1 MLGSPRDRMRFA
13 RAVALALALIPAASA
28 AASARSAP
36 ALESRDPLLPT
47 LRRIDRYMQ
56 HNETDGVV
64 LDWRWV
70 INETEAVRLSVQ
82 PQLLGYAELYRWHP
96 TDRLRQDVADRAD
109 YLLARFDQVRSGTVF
124 DGMLG
129 YCFFEA
135 FEATGDSA
143 YFNAGRAVVA
153 ELVSIAPGN
162 LILNGGL
169 MAAMAFAA
177 DYRLTG
183 SAASQEL
190 AHEAIASL
198 PPYQNADGSFP
209 HWCFGSEDV
218 SYTDWMAMEMILIQR
233 RFDDPLITPM
243 LQRMEAFMEERVDST
258 GNTSYEAPC
267 PDYPGCTRYYWS
279 VASGCDIDYD
289 TRAFT
294 NELGYSALLFD
305 HFHSPK
311 YRDVMRFAMSREHD
325 GTWADKWDF
334 WPPTSDPY
342 YVWTAADTSVV
353 NTSLNFWCLAA
364 ALPERS
370 GGAVA
375 WGPDEG
381 DPVPGSARG
390 HAPAPLIGAGVG
402 AADGPH
408 APAIAPRP
416 ALRLEPAAPNPSRD
430 GFVIRFAIDAPQP
443 VSLAIFD
450 AAGRRVRIL
459 QAGPLAAGPYQTRWD
474 GRDDAGGEC
483 GSGIYFARLRGG
495 EDVRSVRLLRV
506 R

>member
-1 MLGSPRDRMRFA
+1 MRMISHTLAARLA
-13 RAVALALALIPAASA
+13 RAAALALVLAPAAN
-28 AASARSAP
+28 AP
-36 ALESRDPLLPT
+36 AGARVAPEIEARDPLVPM
-47 LRRIDRYMQ
+47 LRRIDRYLQ
-56 HNETDGVV
+56 RNETDGVV

-82 PQLLGYAELYRWHP
+82 PQLLGYVELYRWHP
-96 TDRLRQDVADRAD
+96 SDRIRQDVVDRAN
-109 YLLARFDQVRSGTVF
+109 YLLARYNQVRSGTVF

-143 YFNAGRAVVA
+143 YFNAGQAVVT

-183 SAASQEL
+183 DATAEQL
-190 AHEAIASL
+190 ARQAIASL
-198 PPYQNADGSFP
+198 PPSQNGDGSFP
-209 HWCFGSEDV
+209 HWCPGSEDV
-218 SYTDWMAMEMILIQR
+218 SYTDWMAMELILIQR
-233 RFDDPLITPM
+233 RLDDPLISPM
-243 LQRMEAFMEERVDST
+243 LGRMEAFMDARVDTS
-258 GNTSYEAPC
+258 GNTSYQEPC
-267 PDYPGCTRYYWS
+267 QDYDGCIRYYWS

-311 YRDVMRFAMSREHD
+311 YRDVMRFAMSREHG

-334 WPPTSDPY
+334 WPPPSDPY

-375 WGPDEG
+375 WGRDEG
-381 DPVPGSARG
+381 DAAPAPG
-390 HAPAPLIGAGVG
+390 HAPAPLGAW
-402 AADGPH
+402 AAP
-408 APAIAPRP
+408 PRLVS
-416 ALRLEPAAPNPSRD
+416 ATPNPSRD
-430 GFVIRFAIDAPQP
+430 GFAIRFSTRAPGP
-443 VSLAIFD
+443 VSIAIFD
-450 AAGRRVRIL
+450 AAGRRVRAL
-459 QAGPLAAGPYQTRWD
+459 YAGTLEAGSHETRWD
-474 GRDDAGGEC
+474 GRDETGTESGI
-483 GSGIYFARLRGG
+483 GIYFAWMREG
-495 EDVRSVRLLRV
+495 EATRSVRLLRI